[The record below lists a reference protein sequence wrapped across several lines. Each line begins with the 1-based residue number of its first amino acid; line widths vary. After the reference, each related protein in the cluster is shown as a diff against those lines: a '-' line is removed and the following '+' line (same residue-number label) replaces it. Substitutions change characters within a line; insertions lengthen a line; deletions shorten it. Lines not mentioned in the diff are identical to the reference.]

1 MQTMTVFTVAAV
13 MFSRSALNLSRFLGK
28 KNALE
33 EKLITVSF

>member
-28 KNALE
+28 KWIGGKVAN
-33 EKLITVSF
+33 S